1 MKKISRSAI
10 VEHSAQRLYDLV
22 EDIESYPQ
30 FLPWCLAASARR
42 SGPETIATLT
52 VGVGGLRQSFTTRN
66 GNRPAESIA
75 MQLVEGPFRSFAAA
89 WRFRALSAAACKV
102 EGHARRRA
110 GNRRFKANGLRIRGW
125 DDERVEAL
133 PGDALRPGPR
143 RRPSQERA
151 EEQQRTAAAH
161 DAAIMDQPPALAT
174 ATSAGRSTSSLI
186 R

>member
-102 EGHARRRA
+102 EFSIEYECASRALAKLLEPLFDRIADTMVDAFTRRADALDGHAAR
-110 GNRRFKANGLRIRGW
+110 
-125 DDERVEAL
+125 
-133 PGDALRPGPR
+133 
-143 RRPSQERA
+143 
-151 EEQQRTAAAH
+151 
-161 DAAIMDQPPALAT
+161 
-174 ATSAGRSTSSLI
+174 
-186 R
+186 